1 LILGLIS
8 LDFAKL
14 MYHIIIN
21 SSNLSKDRSDKD
33 SVYDS
38 DNSSFLKCFYL
49 KIY

>member
-14 MYHIIIN
+14 MDHIIVN
-21 SSNLSKDRSDKD
+21 SSKDTLDKD
-33 SVYDS
+33 SVCDS
-38 DNSSFLKCFYL
+38 DNSSFLKCFYF